1 MAGAGCGIGELE
13 EGKIVLHLIHCF
25 KGSSFN
31 PMVCGKT
38 GLEGAETDSYDE
50 CCCVGVG
57 EQFLQEQYE
66 RWTGQGGQ
74 IGAWRD

>member
-1 MAGAGCGIGELE
+1 MAGAGRGIGELE
-13 EGKIVLHLIHCF
+13 ERKIVLHFIHCF

-31 PMVCGKT
+31 PMVCGET
-38 GLEGAETDSYDE
+38 GLEGAEKDSYHASW
-50 CCCVGVG
+50 CVG
-57 EQFLQEQYE
+57 EQFLREQYE

>member
-13 EGKIVLHLIHCF
+13 ERNIVLHFIYCF

-38 GLEGAETDSYDE
+38 ELEGAETDSYDE
-50 CCCVGVG
+50 RCCVG
-57 EQFLQEQYE
+57 EQFL
-66 RWTGQGGQ
+66 
-74 IGAWRD
+74 